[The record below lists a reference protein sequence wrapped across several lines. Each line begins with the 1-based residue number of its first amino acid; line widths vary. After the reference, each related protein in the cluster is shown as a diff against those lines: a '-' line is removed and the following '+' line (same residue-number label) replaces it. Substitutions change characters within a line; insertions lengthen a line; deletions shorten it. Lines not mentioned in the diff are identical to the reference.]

1 MALTELQR
9 KKLIEG
15 VNSISINSIIKYIQ
29 TGDITLEDVP
39 HISAER
45 RQYIMDQL
53 NNMPNSVEQQEWQT
67 IELMFSQPS
76 AELLQKL
83 SAYITRWDAGRP
95 AGNHVDLAKQKLP
108 EIEALIKLE
117 AEKAEQAAWDAVDPF
132 SMTDLIGYL
141 SKYPSTIHKT
151 EIDDSV
157 WSLVNQENVQEI
169 QNYITLF
176 PQGIHVREAQAILN
190 EIVEWNNVKLTNDI
204 FCIND
209 YIRNNP
215 NTPFK
220 NQAQV
225 QLMGLKQQEIGMMH
239 ANPNSYEVNRLLHL
253 INDGIFSDNELI
265 NAKVMTDTVLET
277 LRNHDINADLPDIR
291 QAIENSRAEC
301 KDGYTDVFFF
311 GVPSTGKTCV
321 LMGMSRSN
329 SLHINL
335 ASGGGDYAAALQQY
349 TDVGVTV
356 PRTPGTFVTTLEATI
371 SSVAD
376 QGEAVHK
383 INLVEMS
390 GEEFAFDIANNPDK
404 IFTFEQ
410 MGSGAT
416 RLLRND
422 NRKVFFLIIDP
433 TANVVRINREVEV
446 KDGFDEETGQ
456 PITHT
461 ELQYCVV
468 NQRTL
473 IQKMVDLFKDPGNAE
488 IMKKVDSIHI
498 IMTKSD
504 TLGNPVE
511 REERALNIFQQKF
524 SGDILKPLID
534 LCEEYNI
541 NSRTHFHPNLYTF
554 SLGTFYVG
562 GLYEYEQTDS
572 DRLVI
577 AIKNSTQ
584 SIKKKSWW
592 DRLKEVVNNNN
603 KGTWQ
608 I

>member
-1 MALTELQR
+1 MALTDLQR

-15 VNSISINSIIKYIQ
+15 INSISINSIIKYIQ
-29 TGDITLEDVP
+29 IGDITLDDVH

-45 RQYIMDQL
+45 KQYIIDQL
-53 NNMPNSVEQQEWQT
+53 NSMPNPVEQQEWQA
-67 IELMFSQPS
+67 IEMMLIQPS
-76 AELLQKL
+76 TELVQKL
-83 SAYITRWDAGRP
+83 SSYIARWDAGRP
-95 AGNHVDLAKQKLP
+95 AGNHVELAKQKLP
-108 EIEALIKLE
+108 EIESQIKLE
-117 AEKAEQAAWDAVDPF
+117 AERAEQAEWDAVDPF
-132 SMTDLIGYL
+132 STTDLWGYL
-141 SKYPSTIHKT
+141 SKYPNTIHKS
-151 EIDDSV
+151 EIDDSL
-157 WSLVNQENVQEI
+157 WGLVNQESVQDI
-169 QNYITLF
+169 QNYITML
-176 PQGIHVREAQAILN
+176 PQGIHVREAQLILN
-190 EIVEWNNVKLTNDI
+190 AIVEWNNVKLTNDI
-204 FCIND
+204 FCVND

-225 QLMGLKQQEIGMMH
+225 QLMGLKQQEIGMMRT
-239 ANPNSYEVNRLLHL
+239 NPNSYEVNRLLRL
-253 INDGIFSDNELI
+253 INDGIFCDHELI
-265 NAKVMTDTVLET
+265 NAKVMTETVLET

-371 SSVAD
+371 SSVSD
-376 QGEAVHK
+376 QGGAVHK

-390 GEEFAFDIANNPDK
+390 GEEFAFDIANNPDR

-416 RLLRND
+416 QLLKND

-433 TANVVRINREVEV
+433 TANVVRMNREIVV
-446 KDGFDEETGQ
+446 QDGFDEDTGE

-461 ELQYCVV
+461 DLQYCVV

-473 IQKMVDLFKDPGNAE
+473 IQKMVDLFIDPGNAE

-511 REERALNIFQQKF
+511 REEKALNIFQQKF

-541 NSRTHFHPNLYTF
+541 NSRTNFHPNLYTF

-572 DRLVI
+572 DRLVV

-584 SIKKKSWW
+584 SVKKKSWW
-592 DRLKEVVNNNN
+592 DRLKETVN
-603 KGTWQ
+603 
-608 I
+608 

>member
-1 MALTELQR
+1 MALTDLQR

-15 VNSISINSIIKYIQ
+15 INSISINSIIKYIQ
-29 TGDITLEDVP
+29 IGDITLDDVP

-45 RQYIMDQL
+45 KQYIIDQL
-53 NNMPNSVEQQEWQT
+53 NSMPNPVEQQEWQA
-67 IELMFSQPS
+67 IEMMLIQPS
-76 AELLQKL
+76 TELVQKL
-83 SAYITRWDAGRP
+83 SSYIARWDAGRP
-95 AGNHVDLAKQKLP
+95 AGNHVELAKQKLP
-108 EIEALIKLE
+108 EIESQIKLE
-117 AEKAEQAAWDAVDPF
+117 AERAEQAEWDAVDPF
-132 SMTDLIGYL
+132 STTDLWGYL
-141 SKYPSTIHKT
+141 SKYPNTIHKS
-151 EIDDSV
+151 EIDDNL
-157 WSLVNQENVQEI
+157 WNLVNQESVQDI
-169 QNYITLF
+169 QNYITML
-176 PQGIHVREAQAILN
+176 PQGIHVREAQLILN
-190 EIVEWNNVKLTNDI
+190 AIVEWNNVKLTNDI
-204 FCIND
+204 FCVND

-225 QLMGLKQQEIGMMH
+225 QLMGLKQQEIGMMRT
-239 ANPNSYEVNRLLHL
+239 NPNSYEVNRLLRL
-253 INDGIFSDNELI
+253 INDGIFSDHELI
-265 NAKVMTDTVLET
+265 NAKVMTETVLET

-371 SSVAD
+371 SSVSD
-376 QGEAVHK
+376 QGGAVHK

-390 GEEFAFDIANNPDK
+390 GEEFAFDIANNPDR

-416 RLLRND
+416 QLLKND
-422 NRKVFFLIIDP
+422 NRKVFFLILDP
-433 TANVVRINREVEV
+433 TANVVRINREIVV
-446 KDGFDEETGQ
+446 QDGFDEDTGE

-461 ELQYCVV
+461 DLQYCVV

-473 IQKMVDLFKDPGNAE
+473 IQKMVDLFTDPGNAE

-511 REERALNIFQQKF
+511 REEKALNIFQQKF

-541 NSRTHFHPNLYTF
+541 NSRTNFHPNLYTF

-572 DRLVI
+572 DRLVV
-577 AIKNSTQ
+577 AIENSTP
-584 SIKKKSWW
+584 SVKKKSWW
-592 DRLKEVVNNNN
+592 DRLKETVN
-603 KGTWQ
+603 
-608 I
+608 

>member
-1 MALTELQR
+1 MALTDLQR

-15 VNSISINSIIKYIQ
+15 INSISINSIIKYIQ
-29 TGDITLEDVP
+29 IGDITLDDVP

-45 RQYIMDQL
+45 KQYIIDQL
-53 NNMPNSVEQQEWQT
+53 NSMPNPVEQQEWQA
-67 IELMFSQPS
+67 IEMMLIQPS
-76 AELLQKL
+76 TELVQKL
-83 SAYITRWDAGRP
+83 SSYIARWDAGRP
-95 AGNHVDLAKQKLP
+95 AGNHVELAKQKLP
-108 EIEALIKLE
+108 EIESQIKLE
-117 AEKAEQAAWDAVDPF
+117 AERAEQAEWDAVDPF
-132 SMTDLIGYL
+132 STTDLWGYL
-141 SKYPSTIHKT
+141 SKYPNTIHKS
-151 EIDDSV
+151 EIDDSL
-157 WSLVNQENVQEI
+157 WGLVNQESVQDI
-169 QNYITLF
+169 QNYITML
-176 PQGIHVREAQAILN
+176 PQGIHVREAQLILN
-190 EIVEWNNVKLTNDI
+190 AIVEWNNVKLTNDI
-204 FCIND
+204 FCVND

-220 NQAQV
+220 NPAQV
-225 QLMGLKQQEIGMMH
+225 QLMGLKQQEIGMMRT
-239 ANPNSYEVNRLLHL
+239 NPNSYEVNRLLRL
-253 INDGIFSDNELI
+253 INDGIFSDHELI
-265 NAKVMTDTVLET
+265 NAKVMTETVLET

-371 SSVAD
+371 SSVSD
-376 QGEAVHK
+376 QGGAVHK

-390 GEEFAFDIANNPDK
+390 GEEFAFDIANNPDR

-416 RLLRND
+416 QLLKND

-433 TANVVRINREVEV
+433 TANVVRINREIVV
-446 KDGFDEETGQ
+446 QDGFDEDTGE

-461 ELQYCVV
+461 DLQYCVV

-473 IQKMVDLFKDPGNAE
+473 IQKMVDLFTDPGNAE

-511 REERALNIFQQKF
+511 REEKALNIFQQKF

-541 NSRTHFHPNLYTF
+541 NSRTNFHPNLYTF

-572 DRLVI
+572 DRLVV

-592 DRLKEVVNNNN
+592 DRLKETVN
-603 KGTWQ
+603 
-608 I
+608 

>member
-1 MALTELQR
+1 MALTDLQR

-15 VNSISINSIIKYIQ
+15 INSISINSIIKYIQ
-29 TGDITLEDVP
+29 IGDITLDDVP

-45 RQYIMDQL
+45 KQYIIDQL
-53 NNMPNSVEQQEWQT
+53 NSMPNPVEQQEWQA
-67 IELMFSQPS
+67 IEMMLIQPS
-76 AELLQKL
+76 TELVQKL
-83 SAYITRWDAGRP
+83 SSYIARWDAGRP
-95 AGNHVDLAKQKLP
+95 AGNHVELAKQKLP
-108 EIEALIKLE
+108 EIESQIKLE
-117 AEKAEQAAWDAVDPF
+117 AERAEQAEWDAVDPF
-132 SMTDLIGYL
+132 STTDLWGYL
-141 SKYPSTIHKT
+141 SKYPNTIHKS
-151 EIDDSV
+151 EIDDNL
-157 WSLVNQENVQEI
+157 WNLVNQESVQDI
-169 QNYITLF
+169 QNYITML
-176 PQGIHVREAQAILN
+176 PQGIHVREAQLILN
-190 EIVEWNNVKLTNDI
+190 AIVEWNNVKLTNDI
-204 FCIND
+204 FCVND

-225 QLMGLKQQEIGMMH
+225 QLMGLKQQEIGMMRT
-239 ANPNSYEVNRLLHL
+239 NPNSYEVNRFLRL
-253 INDGIFSDNELI
+253 INDGIFSDHELI
-265 NAKVMTDTVLET
+265 NAKVMTETVLET

-371 SSVAD
+371 SSVSD
-376 QGEAVHK
+376 QGGAVHR

-416 RLLRND
+416 QLLKND

-433 TANVVRINREVEV
+433 TANVVRINREIVV
-446 KDGFDEETGQ
+446 QDGFDEDTGE

-461 ELQYCVV
+461 DLQYCVV

-473 IQKMVDLFKDPGNAE
+473 IQKMVDLFTDPGNAE

-511 REERALNIFQQKF
+511 REEKALNIFQQKF

-541 NSRTHFHPNLYTF
+541 NSRTNFHPNLYTF

-572 DRLVI
+572 DRLVV
-577 AIKNSTQ
+577 AIENSTP
-584 SIKKKSWW
+584 SVKKKSWW
-592 DRLKEVVNNNN
+592 DRLKETVN
-603 KGTWQ
+603 
-608 I
+608 

>member
-1 MALTELQR
+1 MALTDLQR

-15 VNSISINSIIKYIQ
+15 INSISINSIIKYIQ
-29 TGDITLEDVP
+29 IGDITLDDVP

-45 RQYIMDQL
+45 KQYIIDQL
-53 NNMPNSVEQQEWQT
+53 NSMPNPVEQQEWQA
-67 IELMFSQPS
+67 IEMMLIQPS
-76 AELLQKL
+76 TELVQKL
-83 SAYITRWDAGRP
+83 SSYIARWDAGRP
-95 AGNHVDLAKQKLP
+95 AGNHVELAKQKLP
-108 EIEALIKLE
+108 EIESQIKLE
-117 AEKAEQAAWDAVDPF
+117 AERAEQAEWDAVDPF
-132 SMTDLIGYL
+132 STTDLWGYL
-141 SKYPSTIHKT
+141 SKYPNTIHKS
-151 EIDDSV
+151 EIDDSL
-157 WSLVNQENVQEI
+157 WGLVNQESVQDI
-169 QNYITLF
+169 QNYITML
-176 PQGIHVREAQAILN
+176 PQGIHVREAQLILN
-190 EIVEWNNVKLTNDI
+190 AIVEWNNVKLTNDI
-204 FCIND
+204 FCVND

-225 QLMGLKQQEIGMMH
+225 QLMGLKQQEIGMMRT
-239 ANPNSYEVNRLLHL
+239 NPNSYEVNRLLRL
-253 INDGIFSDNELI
+253 INDGIFSDHELI
-265 NAKVMTDTVLET
+265 NAKVMTETILET

-371 SSVAD
+371 SSVSD
-376 QGEAVHK
+376 QGGAVHK

-390 GEEFAFDIANNPDK
+390 GEEFAFDIANNPDR

-416 RLLRND
+416 QLLKND

-433 TANVVRINREVEV
+433 TANVVRINREIVV
-446 KDGFDEETGQ
+446 QDGFDEDTGE

-461 ELQYCVV
+461 DLQYCVV

-473 IQKMVDLFKDPGNAE
+473 IQKMVDLFTDPGNAE

-511 REERALNIFQQKF
+511 REEKALNIFQQKF

-541 NSRTHFHPNLYTF
+541 NSRTNFHPNLYTF

-572 DRLVI
+572 DRLVV

-584 SIKKKSWW
+584 SVKKKSWW
-592 DRLKEVVNNNN
+592 DRLKETVN
-603 KGTWQ
+603 
-608 I
+608 

>member
-1 MALTELQR
+1 MALTDLQR

-15 VNSISINSIIKYIQ
+15 INSISINSIIKYIQ
-29 TGDITLEDVP
+29 IGDITLDDVP

-45 RQYIMDQL
+45 KQYIIDQL
-53 NNMPNSVEQQEWQT
+53 NSMPNPVEQQEWQA
-67 IELMFSQPS
+67 IEMMLIQPS
-76 AELLQKL
+76 TELVQKL
-83 SAYITRWDAGRP
+83 SSYIARWDAGRP
-95 AGNHVDLAKQKLP
+95 AGNHVELAKQKLP
-108 EIEALIKLE
+108 EIESQIKLE
-117 AEKAEQAAWDAVDPF
+117 AERAEQAEWDAVDPF
-132 SMTDLIGYL
+132 STTDLWGYL
-141 SKYPSTIHKT
+141 SKYPNTIHKS
-151 EIDDSV
+151 EIDDSL
-157 WSLVNQENVQEI
+157 WGLVNQESVQDI
-169 QNYITLF
+169 QNYITML
-176 PQGIHVREAQAILN
+176 PQGIHVREAQLILN
-190 EIVEWNNVKLTNDI
+190 AIVEWNNVKLTNDI
-204 FCIND
+204 FCVND

-220 NQAQV
+220 NPAQV
-225 QLMGLKQQEIGMMH
+225 QLMGLKQQEIGMMRT
-239 ANPNSYEVNRLLHL
+239 NPNSYEVNRLLRL

-265 NAKVMTDTVLET
+265 NAKVMTETVLET

-371 SSVAD
+371 SSVSD
-376 QGEAVHK
+376 QGGAVHK

-390 GEEFAFDIANNPDK
+390 GEEFAFDIANNPDR

-416 RLLRND
+416 QLLKND

-433 TANVVRINREVEV
+433 TANVVRINREIVV
-446 KDGFDEETGQ
+446 QDGFDEDTGE

-461 ELQYCVV
+461 DLQYCVV

-473 IQKMVDLFKDPGNAE
+473 IQKMVDLFTDPGNAE

-511 REERALNIFQQKF
+511 REEKALNIFQQKF

-541 NSRTHFHPNLYTF
+541 NSRTNFHPNLYTF

-572 DRLVI
+572 DRLVV

-584 SIKKKSWW
+584 SVKKKSWW
-592 DRLKEVVNNNN
+592 DRLKETVN
-603 KGTWQ
+603 
-608 I
+608 

>member
-15 VNSISINSIIKYIQ
+15 INSISINSIIKYIQ
-29 TGDITLEDVP
+29 TGDITLDDVP
-39 HISAER
+39 HISEER
-45 RQYIMDQL
+45 RQYILEHL
-53 NNMPNSVEQQEWQT
+53 NSMPNPVEQQEWQA
-67 IELMFSQPS
+67 IELTLTQPS

-83 SAYITRWDAGRP
+83 SAYISRWDAVRP

-108 EIEALIKLE
+108 EIETQLKLE
-117 AEKAEQAAWDAVDPF
+117 AEKAEQAAWDTIDPF
-132 SMTDLIGYL
+132 SMTDLISYL
-141 SKYPSTIHKT
+141 SKYPNTIHKT
-151 EIDDSV
+151 EIDDSI
-157 WSLVNQENVQEI
+157 WSLTNQENVQEI
-169 QNYITLF
+169 QNYITLL

-190 EIVEWNNVKLTNDI
+190 AIVEWNNVKLTNDI
-204 FCIND
+204 FCINE

-215 NTPFK
+215 YTPFK

-225 QLMGLKQQEIGMMH
+225 QLMGLKQQEISAMRT
-239 ANPNSYEVNRLLHL
+239 NPNSYEVNRLLRL
-253 INDGIFSDNELI
+253 INNGIFSDYELI
-265 NAKVMTDTVLET
+265 NAKVMTNTVLET

-291 QAIENSRAEC
+291 QAIEKSRAEC
-301 KDGYTDVFFF
+301 KAGYTDVFFF
-311 GVPSTGKTCV
+311 GIPSTGKTCV

-371 SSVAD
+371 SSVTD
-376 QGEAVHK
+376 QGGAVHK

-416 RLLRND
+416 QLLKND

-433 TANVVRINREVEV
+433 TANVVRINREV
-446 KDGFDEETGQ
+446 KIQDGFDEETGM
-456 PITHT
+456 PIIHT
-461 ELQYCVV
+461 DLQYCVV

-473 IQKMVDLFKDPGNAE
+473 IQKMVDLFTDPGNAE

-504 TLGNPVE
+504 TLGSPVE
-511 REERALNIFQQKF
+511 REEKAFNIFQQKY

-541 NSRTHFHPNLYTF
+541 NSRTNFHPNLYTF

-572 DRLVI
+572 DRLVT
-577 AIKNSTQ
+577 AIMNSTQ
-584 SIKKKSWW
+584 SIKRKSWW
-592 DRLKEVVNNNN
+592 DRLKETVN
-603 KGTWQ
+603 
-608 I
+608 

>member
-1 MALTELQR
+1 MALTDLQR

-15 VNSISINSIIKYIQ
+15 INSISINSIIKYIQ
-29 TGDITLEDVP
+29 IGDITLDDVP

-45 RQYIMDQL
+45 KQYIIDQL
-53 NNMPNSVEQQEWQT
+53 NSMPNPVEQQEWQA
-67 IELMFSQPS
+67 IEMMLIQPS
-76 AELLQKL
+76 TELVQKL
-83 SAYITRWDAGRP
+83 SSYIARWDAGRP
-95 AGNHVDLAKQKLP
+95 AGNHVELAKQKLP
-108 EIEALIKLE
+108 EIESQIKLE
-117 AEKAEQAAWDAVDPF
+117 AERAEQAEWDAVDPF
-132 SMTDLIGYL
+132 STTDLWGYL
-141 SKYPSTIHKT
+141 SKYPNTIHKS
-151 EIDDSV
+151 EIDDSL
-157 WSLVNQENVQEI
+157 WGLVNQESVQDI
-169 QNYITLF
+169 QNYITML
-176 PQGIHVREAQAILN
+176 PQGIHVREAQLILN
-190 EIVEWNNVKLTNDI
+190 AIVEWNNVKLTNDI
-204 FCIND
+204 FCVND

-220 NQAQV
+220 NPAQV
-225 QLMGLKQQEIGMMH
+225 QLMGLKQQEIGMMRT
-239 ANPNSYEVNRLLHL
+239 NPNSYEVNRLLRL
-253 INDGIFSDNELI
+253 INDGIFSDHELI
-265 NAKVMTDTVLET
+265 NAKVMTETVLET

-371 SSVAD
+371 SSVSD
-376 QGEAVHK
+376 QGGAVHK

-390 GEEFAFDIANNPDK
+390 GEEFAFDIANNPDR

-416 RLLRND
+416 QLLKND

-433 TANVVRINREVEV
+433 TANVVRINREIVV
-446 KDGFDEETGQ
+446 QDGFDEDTGE

-461 ELQYCVV
+461 DLQYCVV

-473 IQKMVDLFKDPGNAE
+473 IQKMVDLFTDPDNAE

-511 REERALNIFQQKF
+511 REEKALNIFQQKF

-541 NSRTHFHPNLYTF
+541 NSRTNFHPNLYTF

-572 DRLVI
+572 DRLVV

-584 SIKKKSWW
+584 SVKKKSWW
-592 DRLKEVVNNNN
+592 DRLKETVN
-603 KGTWQ
+603 
-608 I
+608 

>member
-1 MALTELQR
+1 MALTDLQR

-15 VNSISINSIIKYIQ
+15 INSISINSIIKYIQ
-29 TGDITLEDVP
+29 IGDITLDDVP

-45 RQYIMDQL
+45 KQYIIDQL
-53 NNMPNSVEQQEWQT
+53 NSMPNPVEQQEWQA
-67 IELMFSQPS
+67 IEMMLIQPS
-76 AELLQKL
+76 TELVQKL
-83 SAYITRWDAGRP
+83 SSYIARWDAGRP
-95 AGNHVDLAKQKLP
+95 AGNHVELAKQKLP
-108 EIEALIKLE
+108 EIESQIKLE
-117 AEKAEQAAWDAVDPF
+117 AERAEQAEWDAVDPF
-132 SMTDLIGYL
+132 STTDLWGYL
-141 SKYPSTIHKT
+141 SKYPNTIHKS
-151 EIDDSV
+151 EIDDSL
-157 WSLVNQENVQEI
+157 WGLVNQESVQDI
-169 QNYITLF
+169 QNYITML
-176 PQGIHVREAQAILN
+176 PQGIHVREAQLILN
-190 EIVEWNNVKLTNDI
+190 AIVEWNNVKLTNDI
-204 FCIND
+204 FCVND

-225 QLMGLKQQEIGMMH
+225 QLMGLKQQEIGMMRT
-239 ANPNSYEVNRLLHL
+239 NPNSYEVNRLLRL
-253 INDGIFSDNELI
+253 INDGIFSDHELV
-265 NAKVMTDTVLET
+265 NAKVMTETVLET

-371 SSVAD
+371 SSVSD
-376 QGEAVHK
+376 QGGAVHK

-416 RLLRND
+416 QLLKND

-433 TANVVRINREVEV
+433 TANVVRINREIVV
-446 KDGFDEETGQ
+446 QDGFDEDTGE

-461 ELQYCVV
+461 DLQYCVV

-473 IQKMVDLFKDPGNAE
+473 IQKMVDLFTDPGNAE

-511 REERALNIFQQKF
+511 REEKALNIFQQKF

-541 NSRTHFHPNLYTF
+541 NSRTNFHPNLYTF

-572 DRLVI
+572 DRLVV

-584 SIKKKSWW
+584 SVKKKSWW
-592 DRLKEVVNNNN
+592 DRLKETVN
-603 KGTWQ
+603 
-608 I
+608 

>member
-1 MALTELQR
+1 MALTDLQR

-15 VNSISINSIIKYIQ
+15 INSISINSIIKYIQ
-29 TGDITLEDVP
+29 IGDITLDDVP

-45 RQYIMDQL
+45 KQYIIDQL
-53 NNMPNSVEQQEWQT
+53 NSMPNPVEQQEWQA
-67 IELMFSQPS
+67 IEMMLIQPS
-76 AELLQKL
+76 TELVQKL
-83 SAYITRWDAGRP
+83 SSYIARWDAGRP
-95 AGNHVDLAKQKLP
+95 AGNHVELAKQKLP
-108 EIEALIKLE
+108 EIESQIKLE
-117 AEKAEQAAWDAVDPF
+117 AERAEQAEWDAVDPF
-132 SMTDLIGYL
+132 STTDLWGYL
-141 SKYPSTIHKT
+141 SKYPNTIHKS
-151 EIDDSV
+151 EIDDSL
-157 WSLVNQENVQEI
+157 WGLVNQESVQDI
-169 QNYITLF
+169 QNYITML
-176 PQGIHVREAQAILN
+176 PQGIHVREAQLILN
-190 EIVEWNNVKLTNDI
+190 AIVEWNNVKLTNDI
-204 FCIND
+204 FCVND

-225 QLMGLKQQEIGMMH
+225 QLMGLKQQEIGMMRT
-239 ANPNSYEVNRLLHL
+239 NPNSYEVNRLLRL
-253 INDGIFSDNELI
+253 INDGIFSDHELI
-265 NAKVMTDTVLET
+265 NAKVMTETVLET

-301 KDGYTDVFFF
+301 RDGYTDVFFF

-371 SSVAD
+371 SSVSD
-376 QGEAVHK
+376 QGGAVHK

-390 GEEFAFDIANNPDK
+390 GEEFAFDIANNPDR

-416 RLLRND
+416 QLLKND

-433 TANVVRINREVEV
+433 TANVVRINREIVV
-446 KDGFDEETGQ
+446 QDGFDEDTGE

-461 ELQYCVV
+461 DLQYCVV

-473 IQKMVDLFKDPGNAE
+473 IQKMVDLFTDPGNAE

-511 REERALNIFQQKF
+511 REEKALNIFQQKF

-541 NSRTHFHPNLYTF
+541 NSRTNFHPNLYTF

-572 DRLVI
+572 DRLVV

-584 SIKKKSWW
+584 SVKKKSWW
-592 DRLKEVVNNNN
+592 DRLKETVN
-603 KGTWQ
+603 
-608 I
+608 

>member
-1 MALTELQR
+1 MALTDLQR

-15 VNSISINSIIKYIQ
+15 INSISINSIIKYIQ
-29 TGDITLEDVP
+29 IGDITLDDVP

-45 RQYIMDQL
+45 KQYIIDQL
-53 NNMPNSVEQQEWQT
+53 NSMPNPVEQQEWQA
-67 IELMFSQPS
+67 IEMMLIQPS
-76 AELLQKL
+76 TELVQKL
-83 SAYITRWDAGRP
+83 SSYIARWDAGRP
-95 AGNHVDLAKQKLP
+95 AGNHVELAKQKLP
-108 EIEALIKLE
+108 EIESQIKLE
-117 AEKAEQAAWDAVDPF
+117 AERAEQAEWDAVDPF
-132 SMTDLIGYL
+132 STTDLWGYL
-141 SKYPSTIHKT
+141 SKYPNTIHKS
-151 EIDDSV
+151 EIDDSL
-157 WSLVNQENVQEI
+157 WGLVNQESVQDI
-169 QNYITLF
+169 QNYITML
-176 PQGIHVREAQAILN
+176 PQGIHVREAQLILN
-190 EIVEWNNVKLTNDI
+190 AIVEWNNVKLTNDL
-204 FCIND
+204 FCVND

-225 QLMGLKQQEIGMMH
+225 QLMGLKQQEIGMMRT
-239 ANPNSYEVNRLLHL
+239 NPNSYEVNRLLRL
-253 INDGIFSDNELI
+253 INDGIFSDHELI
-265 NAKVMTDTVLET
+265 NAKVMTETVLET

-371 SSVAD
+371 SSVSD
-376 QGEAVHK
+376 QGGAVHK

-390 GEEFAFDIANNPDK
+390 GEEFAFDIANNPDR

-416 RLLRND
+416 QLLKND

-433 TANVVRINREVEV
+433 TANVVRINREIVV
-446 KDGFDEETGQ
+446 QDGFDEDTGE

-461 ELQYCVV
+461 DLQYCVV

-473 IQKMVDLFKDPGNAE
+473 IQKMVDLFTDPGNAE

-511 REERALNIFQQKF
+511 REEKALNIFQQKF

-541 NSRTHFHPNLYTF
+541 NSRTNFHPNLYTF

-572 DRLVI
+572 DRLVV

-584 SIKKKSWW
+584 SVKKKSWW
-592 DRLKEVVNNNN
+592 DRLKETVN
-603 KGTWQ
+603 
-608 I
+608 

>member
-1 MALTELQR
+1 MALTDLQR

-15 VNSISINSIIKYIQ
+15 INSISINSIIKYIQ
-29 TGDITLEDVP
+29 IGDITLDDVP

-45 RQYIMDQL
+45 KQYIIDQL
-53 NNMPNSVEQQEWQT
+53 NSMPNPVEQQEWQA
-67 IELMFSQPS
+67 IEMMLIQPS
-76 AELLQKL
+76 TELVQKL
-83 SAYITRWDAGRP
+83 SSYIARWDAGRP
-95 AGNHVDLAKQKLP
+95 AGNHVELAKQKLP
-108 EIEALIKLE
+108 EIDSQIKLE
-117 AEKAEQAAWDAVDPF
+117 AERAEQAEWDAVDPF
-132 SMTDLIGYL
+132 SMTDLLGYL
-141 SKYPSTIHKT
+141 SKYPNTIHKS
-151 EIDDSV
+151 EIDDNL
-157 WSLVNQENVQEI
+157 WNLVNQESVQDI
-169 QNYITLF
+169 QNYITML
-176 PQGIHVREAQAILN
+176 PQGIHVREAQLILN
-190 EIVEWNNVKLTNDI
+190 AIVEWNNVKLTNDI
-204 FCIND
+204 FCVND

-220 NQAQV
+220 NPAQV
-225 QLMGLKQQEIGMMH
+225 QLMGLKQQEIGMMRT
-239 ANPNSYEVNRLLHL
+239 NPNSYEVNRLLRL
-253 INDGIFSDNELI
+253 INDGIFSDHELV
-265 NAKVMTDTVLET
+265 NAKVMTETVLET

-371 SSVAD
+371 SSVSD
-376 QGEAVHK
+376 QGGAVHK

-390 GEEFAFDIANNPDK
+390 GEEFAFDIANNPDR

-416 RLLRND
+416 QLLKND

-433 TANVVRINREVEV
+433 TANVVRINREIVV
-446 KDGFDEETGQ
+446 QDGFDEDTGE

-461 ELQYCVV
+461 DLQYCVV

-473 IQKMVDLFKDPGNAE
+473 IQKMVDLFTDPGNAE

-511 REERALNIFQQKF
+511 REEKALNIFQQKF

-541 NSRTHFHPNLYTF
+541 NSRTNFHPNLYTF

-572 DRLVI
+572 DRLVV

-584 SIKKKSWW
+584 SVKKKSWW
-592 DRLKEVVNNNN
+592 NRLKETVN
-603 KGTWQ
+603 
-608 I
+608 

>member
-1 MALTELQR
+1 MALTDLQR

-15 VNSISINSIIKYIQ
+15 INSISINSIIKYIQ
-29 TGDITLEDVP
+29 IGDITLDDVP

-45 RQYIMDQL
+45 KQYIIDQL
-53 NNMPNSVEQQEWQT
+53 NSMPNPVEQQEWQA
-67 IELMFSQPS
+67 IEMMLIQPS
-76 AELLQKL
+76 TELVQKL
-83 SAYITRWDAGRP
+83 SSYIARWDAGRP
-95 AGNHVDLAKQKLP
+95 AGNHVELAKQKLP
-108 EIEALIKLE
+108 EIESQITLE
-117 AEKAEQAAWDAVDPF
+117 AERAEQAEWDAVDPF
-132 SMTDLIGYL
+132 SMTDLLGYL
-141 SKYPSTIHKT
+141 SKYPNTIHKS
-151 EIDDSV
+151 EIDDNL
-157 WSLVNQENVQEI
+157 WNLVNQESVQDI
-169 QNYITLF
+169 QNYITML
-176 PQGIHVREAQAILN
+176 PQGIHVREAQLILN
-190 EIVEWNNVKLTNDI
+190 AIVEWNNVKLTNDI
-204 FCIND
+204 FCVND

-225 QLMGLKQQEIGMMH
+225 QLMGLKQQEIGMMRT
-239 ANPNSYEVNRLLHL
+239 NPNSYEVNRLLRL
-253 INDGIFSDNELI
+253 INDGIFSDHELI
-265 NAKVMTDTVLET
+265 NAKVMTETVLET

-371 SSVAD
+371 SSVSD
-376 QGEAVHK
+376 QGGAVHK

-390 GEEFAFDIANNPDK
+390 GEEFAFDIANNPDR

-416 RLLRND
+416 QLLKND

-433 TANVVRINREVEV
+433 TANVVRINREIVV
-446 KDGFDEETGQ
+446 QDGFDEDTGE

-461 ELQYCVV
+461 DLQYCVV

-473 IQKMVDLFKDPGNAE
+473 IQKMVDLFTDPGNAE

-511 REERALNIFQQKF
+511 REEKALNIFQQKF

-541 NSRTHFHPNLYTF
+541 NSRTNFHPNLYTF

-572 DRLVI
+572 DRLVV

-584 SIKKKSWW
+584 SVKKKSWW
-592 DRLKEVVNNNN
+592 DRLKETVN
-603 KGTWQ
+603 
-608 I
+608 

>member
-1 MALTELQR
+1 MALTDLQR

-15 VNSISINSIIKYIQ
+15 INSISINSIIKYIQ
-29 TGDITLEDVP
+29 IGDITLDDVP

-45 RQYIMDQL
+45 KQYIIDQL
-53 NNMPNSVEQQEWQT
+53 NSMPNPVEQQEWQA
-67 IELMFSQPS
+67 IEMMLIQPS
-76 AELLQKL
+76 TELVQKL
-83 SAYITRWDAGRP
+83 SSYIARWDAGRP
-95 AGNHVDLAKQKLP
+95 AGNHVELAKQKLP
-108 EIEALIKLE
+108 EIESQIKLE
-117 AEKAEQAAWDAVDPF
+117 AERAEQAEWDAVDPF
-132 SMTDLIGYL
+132 STTDLWGYL
-141 SKYPSTIHKT
+141 SKYPNTIHKS
-151 EIDDSV
+151 EIDDSL
-157 WSLVNQENVQEI
+157 WGLVNQESVQDI
-169 QNYITLF
+169 QNYITML
-176 PQGIHVREAQAILN
+176 PQGIHVREAQLILN
-190 EIVEWNNVKLTNDI
+190 AIVEWNNVKLTNDI
-204 FCIND
+204 FCVND

-225 QLMGLKQQEIGMMH
+225 QMLDMKQQEIGMMRT
-239 ANPNSYEVNRLLHL
+239 NPNSYEVNRLLRL
-253 INDGIFSDNELI
+253 INDGIFSDHELI
-265 NAKVMTDTVLET
+265 NAKVMTETVLET

-371 SSVAD
+371 SSVSD
-376 QGEAVHK
+376 QGGAVHK

-390 GEEFAFDIANNPDK
+390 GEEFAFDIANNPDR

-416 RLLRND
+416 QLLKND

-433 TANVVRINREVEV
+433 TANVVRINREIVV
-446 KDGFDEETGQ
+446 QDGFDEDTGE

-461 ELQYCVV
+461 DLQYCVV

-473 IQKMVDLFKDPGNAE
+473 IQKMVDLFTDPGNAE

-511 REERALNIFQQKF
+511 REEKALNIFQQKF

-541 NSRTHFHPNLYTF
+541 NSRTNFHPNLYTF

-572 DRLVI
+572 DRLVV

-584 SIKKKSWW
+584 SVKKKSWW
-592 DRLKEVVNNNN
+592 DRLKETVN
-603 KGTWQ
+603 
-608 I
+608 

>member
-1 MALTELQR
+1 MALTDLQR

-15 VNSISINSIIKYIQ
+15 INSISINSIIKYIPL
-29 TGDITLEDVP
+29 DDVP

-45 RQYIMDQL
+45 KQYIIDQL
-53 NNMPNSVEQQEWQT
+53 NSMPNPVEQQEWQA
-67 IELMFSQPS
+67 IEMMLIQPS
-76 AELLQKL
+76 TELVQKL
-83 SAYITRWDAGRP
+83 SSYIARWDAGRP
-95 AGNHVDLAKQKLP
+95 AGNHVELAKQKLP
-108 EIEALIKLE
+108 EIESQIKLE
-117 AEKAEQAAWDAVDPF
+117 AERAEQAEWDAVDPF
-132 SMTDLIGYL
+132 STTDLWGYL
-141 SKYPSTIHKT
+141 SKYPNTIHKS
-151 EIDDSV
+151 EIDDSL
-157 WSLVNQENVQEI
+157 WGLVNQESVQDI
-169 QNYITLF
+169 QNYITML
-176 PQGIHVREAQAILN
+176 PQGIHVREAQLILN
-190 EIVEWNNVKLTNDI
+190 AIVEWNNVKLTNDI
-204 FCIND
+204 FCVND

-225 QLMGLKQQEIGMMH
+225 QLMGLKQQEIGMMRT
-239 ANPNSYEVNRLLHL
+239 NPNSYEVNRLLRL
-253 INDGIFSDNELI
+253 INDGIFSDHELI
-265 NAKVMTDTVLET
+265 NAKVMTETVLET

-371 SSVAD
+371 SSVSD
-376 QGEAVHK
+376 QGGAVHK

-390 GEEFAFDIANNPDK
+390 GEEFAFDIANNPDR

-416 RLLRND
+416 QLLKND

-433 TANVVRINREVEV
+433 TANVVRINREIVV
-446 KDGFDEETGQ
+446 QDGFDEDTGE

-461 ELQYCVV
+461 DLQYCVV

-473 IQKMVDLFKDPGNAE
+473 IQKMVDLFTDPGNAE

-511 REERALNIFQQKF
+511 REEKALNIFQQKF

-541 NSRTHFHPNLYTF
+541 NSRTNFHPNLYTF

-572 DRLVI
+572 DRLVV

-584 SIKKKSWW
+584 SVKKKSWW
-592 DRLKEVVNNNN
+592 DRLKETVN
-603 KGTWQ
+603 
-608 I
+608 

>member
-1 MALTELQR
+1 MALTDLQR

-15 VNSISINSIIKYIQ
+15 INSISINSIIKYIQ
-29 TGDITLEDVP
+29 IGDITLDDVP

-45 RQYIMDQL
+45 KQYIIDQL
-53 NNMPNSVEQQEWQT
+53 NSMPNPVEQQEWQA
-67 IELMFSQPS
+67 IEMMLIQPS
-76 AELLQKL
+76 TELVQKL
-83 SAYITRWDAGRP
+83 SSYIARWDAGRP
-95 AGNHVDLAKQKLP
+95 AGNHVELAKQKLP
-108 EIEALIKLE
+108 EIESQIKLE
-117 AEKAEQAAWDAVDPF
+117 AERAEQAEWDAVDPF
-132 SMTDLIGYL
+132 STTDLWGYL
-141 SKYPSTIHKT
+141 SKYPNTIHKS
-151 EIDDSV
+151 EIDDSL
-157 WSLVNQENVQEI
+157 WGLVNQESVQDI
-169 QNYITLF
+169 QNYITML
-176 PQGIHVREAQAILN
+176 PQGIHVREAQLILN
-190 EIVEWNNVKLTNDI
+190 AIVEWNNVKLTNDI
-204 FCIND
+204 FCVND

-225 QLMGLKQQEIGMMH
+225 QLMGLKQQEIGMMRT
-239 ANPNSYEVNRLLHL
+239 NPNSYEVNRLLRL
-253 INDGIFSDNELI
+253 INDGIFSDHELI
-265 NAKVMTDTVLET
+265 NAKVMTETVLET

-371 SSVAD
+371 SSVSD
-376 QGEAVHK
+376 QGGAVHK

-390 GEEFAFDIANNPDK
+390 GEEFAFDIANNPDR

-416 RLLRND
+416 QLLKND

-433 TANVVRINREVEV
+433 TANVVRINREIVV
-446 KDGFDEETGQ
+446 QDGFDEETGE

-461 ELQYCVV
+461 DLQYCVV

-473 IQKMVDLFKDPGNAE
+473 IQKMVDLFIDPGNAE

-511 REERALNIFQQKF
+511 REEKALNIFQQKF

-541 NSRTHFHPNLYTF
+541 NSRTNFHPNLYTF

-572 DRLVI
+572 DRLVV

-584 SIKKKSWW
+584 SVKKKSWW
-592 DRLKEVVNNNN
+592 DRLKETVN
-603 KGTWQ
+603 
-608 I
+608 

>member
-1 MALTELQR
+1 MALTDLQR

-15 VNSISINSIIKYIQ
+15 INSISINSIIKYIQ
-29 TGDITLEDVP
+29 IGDITLDDVP

-45 RQYIMDQL
+45 KQYIIDQL
-53 NNMPNSVEQQEWQT
+53 NSMPNPVEQQEWQA
-67 IELMFSQPS
+67 IEMMLIQPS
-76 AELLQKL
+76 TELVQKL
-83 SAYITRWDAGRP
+83 SSYIARWDAGRP
-95 AGNHVDLAKQKLP
+95 AGNHVELAKQKLP
-108 EIEALIKLE
+108 EIESQIKLE
-117 AEKAEQAAWDAVDPF
+117 AERAEQAEWDAVDPF
-132 SMTDLIGYL
+132 STTDLWGYL
-141 SKYPSTIHKT
+141 SKYPNTIHKS
-151 EIDDSV
+151 EIDDSL
-157 WSLVNQENVQEI
+157 WGLVNQESVQDI
-169 QNYITLF
+169 QNYITML
-176 PQGIHVREAQAILN
+176 PQGIHVREAQLILN
-190 EIVEWNNVKLTNDI
+190 AIVEWNNVKLTNDI
-204 FCIND
+204 FCVND

-225 QLMGLKQQEIGMMH
+225 QLMGLKQQEIGMMRT
-239 ANPNSYEVNRLLHL
+239 NPNSYEVNRLLRL
-253 INDGIFSDNELI
+253 INDGIFSDHELV

-371 SSVAD
+371 SSVSD
-376 QGEAVHK
+376 QGGAVHR

-390 GEEFAFDIANNPDK
+390 GEEFAFDIANNPDR

-416 RLLRND
+416 QLLKND

-433 TANVVRINREVEV
+433 TANVVRINREIVV
-446 KDGFDEETGQ
+446 QDGFDEDTGE

-461 ELQYCVV
+461 DLQYCVV

-473 IQKMVDLFKDPGNAE
+473 IQKMVDLFTDPGNAE

-511 REERALNIFQQKF
+511 REEKALNIFQQKF

-541 NSRTHFHPNLYTF
+541 NSRTNFHPNLYTF

-572 DRLVI
+572 DRLVV

-584 SIKKKSWW
+584 SVKKKSWW
-592 DRLKEVVNNNN
+592 DRLKETVN
-603 KGTWQ
+603 
-608 I
+608 

>member
-1 MALTELQR
+1 MALTDLQR

-15 VNSISINSIIKYIQ
+15 INSISINSIIKYIQ
-29 TGDITLEDVP
+29 IGDITLDDVP

-45 RQYIMDQL
+45 KQYIIDQL
-53 NNMPNSVEQQEWQT
+53 NSMPNPVEQQEWQA
-67 IELMFSQPS
+67 IEMMLIQPS
-76 AELLQKL
+76 TELVQKL
-83 SAYITRWDAGRP
+83 SSYIARWDAGRP
-95 AGNHVDLAKQKLP
+95 AGNHVELAKQKLP
-108 EIEALIKLE
+108 EIESQIKLE
-117 AEKAEQAAWDAVDPF
+117 AERAEQAEWDAVDPF
-132 SMTDLIGYL
+132 STTDLWGYL
-141 SKYPSTIHKT
+141 SKYPNTIHKS
-151 EIDDSV
+151 EIDDSL
-157 WSLVNQENVQEI
+157 WGLVNQESVQDI
-169 QNYITLF
+169 QNYITML
-176 PQGIHVREAQAILN
+176 PQGIHVREAQLILN
-190 EIVEWNNVKLTNDI
+190 AIVEWNNVKLTNDI
-204 FCIND
+204 FCVND

-225 QLMGLKQQEIGMMH
+225 QLMGLKQQEIGMMRT
-239 ANPNSYEVNRLLHL
+239 NPNSYEVNRLLRL
-253 INDGIFSDNELI
+253 INDGIFSDHELI
-265 NAKVMTDTVLET
+265 NAKVMTETVLET

-371 SSVAD
+371 SSVSD
-376 QGEAVHK
+376 QGGAVHK

-390 GEEFAFDIANNPDK
+390 GEEFAFDIANNPDR

-416 RLLRND
+416 QLLKND

-433 TANVVRINREVEV
+433 TANVVRINREIVV
-446 KDGFDEETGQ
+446 QDGFDEETGE

-461 ELQYCVV
+461 DLQYCVV

-473 IQKMVDLFKDPGNAE
+473 IQKMVDLFTDPGNAE

-511 REERALNIFQQKF
+511 REEKALNIFQQKF

-541 NSRTHFHPNLYTF
+541 NSRTNFHPNLYTF

-572 DRLVI
+572 DRLVV

-584 SIKKKSWW
+584 SVKKKSWW
-592 DRLKEVVNNNN
+592 DRLKETVN
-603 KGTWQ
+603 
-608 I
+608 

>member
-1 MALTELQR
+1 MALTDLQR

-15 VNSISINSIIKYIQ
+15 INSISINSIIKYIQ
-29 TGDITLEDVP
+29 IGDITLDDVP

-45 RQYIMDQL
+45 KQYIIDQL
-53 NNMPNSVEQQEWQT
+53 NSMPNPVEQQEWQA
-67 IELMFSQPS
+67 IEMMLIQPS
-76 AELLQKL
+76 TELVQKL
-83 SAYITRWDAGRP
+83 SSYIARWDAGRP
-95 AGNHVDLAKQKLP
+95 AGNHVELAKQKLP
-108 EIEALIKLE
+108 EIESQIKLE
-117 AEKAEQAAWDAVDPF
+117 AERAEQAEWDAVDPF
-132 SMTDLIGYL
+132 STTDLWGYL
-141 SKYPSTIHKT
+141 SKYPNTIHKS
-151 EIDDSV
+151 EIDDSL
-157 WSLVNQENVQEI
+157 WGLVNQESVQDI
-169 QNYITLF
+169 QNYITML
-176 PQGIHVREAQAILN
+176 PQGIHVREAQLILN
-190 EIVEWNNVKLTNDI
+190 AIVEWNNVKLTNDI
-204 FCIND
+204 FCVND

-225 QLMGLKQQEIGMMH
+225 QLMGLKQQEIGMMRT
-239 ANPNSYEVNRLLHL
+239 NPNSYEVNRLLRL
-253 INDGIFSDNELI
+253 INDGIFSDHELI
-265 NAKVMTDTVLET
+265 NAKVMTETVLET

-371 SSVAD
+371 SSVSD
-376 QGEAVHK
+376 QGGAVHR

-416 RLLRND
+416 LLLKND

-433 TANVVRINREVEV
+433 TANVVRINREIVV
-446 KDGFDEETGQ
+446 QDGFDEETGE

-461 ELQYCVV
+461 DLQYCVV

-473 IQKMVDLFKDPGNAE
+473 IQKMVDLFTDPGNAE

-511 REERALNIFQQKF
+511 REEKALNIFQQKF

-541 NSRTHFHPNLYTF
+541 NSRTNFHPNLYTF

-572 DRLVI
+572 DRLVV

-584 SIKKKSWW
+584 SVKKKSWW
-592 DRLKEVVNNNN
+592 DRLKETVN
-603 KGTWQ
+603 
-608 I
+608 

>member
-15 VNSISINSIIKYIQ
+15 INSISINSIIKYIQ
-29 TGDITLEDVP
+29 TGDITLDDVP

-45 RQYIMDQL
+45 EQYILDQL
-53 NNMPNSVEQQEWQT
+53 NSMPNPVEQQEWQV
-67 IELMFSQPS
+67 IELMLRQPS
-76 AELLQKL
+76 TELLQKL
-83 SAYITRWDAGRP
+83 SAYITRWDASRP
-95 AGNHVDLAKQKLP
+95 ADNHVDLAKQKLP
-108 EIEALIKLE
+108 EIETLIKSE
-117 AEKAEQAAWDAVDPF
+117 AEKAEQAAWNAIDPF
-132 SMTDLIGYL
+132 SMTDLMDYL
-141 SKYPSTIHKT
+141 SKYPNTIHKT
-151 EIDDSV
+151 EIDDSI
-157 WSLVNQENVQEI
+157 WSLVNKENVQEI
-169 QNYITLF
+169 QNYITFL
-176 PQGIHVREAQAILN
+176 PQGIHVREAQTILN
-190 EIVEWNNVKLTNDI
+190 EIVEWNNIKLTNDI

-209 YIRNNP
+209 YIRKKP

-220 NQAQV
+220 DQAQV
-225 QLMGLKQQEIGMMH
+225 LLMCLKQQEIGMMRT
-239 ANPNSYEVNRLLHL
+239 NPNSYEVNRLLRL
-253 INDGIFSDNELI
+253 ITDGIFSDHELI
-265 NAKVMTDTVLET
+265 NAKVMTDTVLDT

-376 QGEAVHK
+376 QSGTIHK

-416 RLLRND
+416 QLLKND
-422 NRKVFFLIIDP
+422 NHKVFFLIIDP
-433 TANVVRINREVEV
+433 TANVVRINREIKVQ
-446 KDGFDEETGQ
+446 DGFDEETGQ

-461 ELQYCVV
+461 DLQYCVV

-473 IQKMVDLFKDPGNAE
+473 IQKMVDLFNNPDNAE

-511 REERALNIFQQKF
+511 REDKAFNIFQQKF

-541 NSRTHFHPNLYTF
+541 NSQTNFHPKLYTF

-572 DRLVI
+572 DRLVV

-592 DRLKEVVNNNN
+592 DRLKEIVN
-603 KGTWQ
+603 
-608 I
+608 

>member
-1 MALTELQR
+1 MALTDLQR

-15 VNSISINSIIKYIQ
+15 INSISINSIIKYIQ
-29 TGDITLEDVP
+29 IGDITLDDVP

-45 RQYIMDQL
+45 KQYIIDQL
-53 NNMPNSVEQQEWQT
+53 NSMPNPVEQQEWQA
-67 IELMFSQPS
+67 IEMMLIQPS
-76 AELLQKL
+76 TELVQKL
-83 SAYITRWDAGRP
+83 SSYIARWDAGRP
-95 AGNHVDLAKQKLP
+95 AGNHVELAKQKLP
-108 EIEALIKLE
+108 EIDSQIKLE
-117 AEKAEQAAWDAVDPF
+117 AERAEQAEWDAVDPF
-132 SMTDLIGYL
+132 STTDLWGYL
-141 SKYPSTIHKT
+141 SKYPNTIHKS
-151 EIDDSV
+151 EIDDSL
-157 WSLVNQENVQEI
+157 WGLVNQESVQDI
-169 QNYITLF
+169 QNYITML
-176 PQGIHVREAQAILN
+176 PQGIHVREAQLILN
-190 EIVEWNNVKLTNDI
+190 AIVEWNNVKLTNDI
-204 FCIND
+204 FCVND

-220 NQAQV
+220 NPAQV
-225 QLMGLKQQEIGMMH
+225 QLMGLKQQEIGMMRT
-239 ANPNSYEVNRLLHL
+239 NPNSYEVNRLLRL
-253 INDGIFSDNELI
+253 INDGIFSDHELI
-265 NAKVMTDTVLET
+265 NAKVMTETVLET

-371 SSVAD
+371 SSVSD
-376 QGEAVHK
+376 QGGAVHK

-390 GEEFAFDIANNPDK
+390 GEEFAFDIANNPDR

-416 RLLRND
+416 QLLKND

-433 TANVVRINREVEV
+433 TANVVRINREIVV
-446 KDGFDEETGQ
+446 QDGFDEDTGE

-461 ELQYCVV
+461 DLQYCVV

-473 IQKMVDLFKDPGNAE
+473 IQKMVDLFTDPGNAE

-511 REERALNIFQQKF
+511 REEKALNIFQQKF

-541 NSRTHFHPNLYTF
+541 NSRTNFHPNLYTF

-572 DRLVI
+572 DRLVV

-584 SIKKKSWW
+584 SVKKKSWW
-592 DRLKEVVNNNN
+592 DRLKETVN
-603 KGTWQ
+603 
-608 I
+608 

>member
-1 MALTELQR
+1 MALTDLQR

-15 VNSISINSIIKYIQ
+15 INSISINSIIKYIQ
-29 TGDITLEDVP
+29 IGDITLDDVP

-45 RQYIMDQL
+45 KQYIIDQL
-53 NNMPNSVEQQEWQT
+53 NSMPNPVEQQEWQA
-67 IELMFSQPS
+67 IEMMLVQPS
-76 AELLQKL
+76 TELVQKL
-83 SAYITRWDAGRP
+83 SSYIARWDAGRP
-95 AGNHVDLAKQKLP
+95 AGNHVELAKQKLP
-108 EIEALIKLE
+108 EIESQIKLE
-117 AEKAEQAAWDAVDPF
+117 AERAEQAEWDAVDPF
-132 SMTDLIGYL
+132 STTDLWGYL
-141 SKYPSTIHKT
+141 SKYPNTIHKS
-151 EIDDSV
+151 EIDDSL
-157 WSLVNQENVQEI
+157 WGLVNQESVQDI
-169 QNYITLF
+169 QNYITML
-176 PQGIHVREAQAILN
+176 PQGIHVREAQLILN
-190 EIVEWNNVKLTNDI
+190 AIVEWNNVKLTNDI
-204 FCIND
+204 FCVND

-220 NQAQV
+220 NPAQV
-225 QLMGLKQQEIGMMH
+225 QLMGLKQQEIGMMRT
-239 ANPNSYEVNRLLHL
+239 NPNSYEVNRLLRL
-253 INDGIFSDNELI
+253 INDGIFSDHELI
-265 NAKVMTDTVLET
+265 NAKVMTETVLET

-371 SSVAD
+371 SSVSD
-376 QGEAVHK
+376 QGGAVHK

-390 GEEFAFDIANNPDK
+390 GEEFAFDIANNPDR

-416 RLLRND
+416 QLLKND

-433 TANVVRINREVEV
+433 TANVVRINREIVV
-446 KDGFDEETGQ
+446 QDGFDEDTGE

-461 ELQYCVV
+461 DLQYCVV

-473 IQKMVDLFKDPGNAE
+473 IQKMVDLFTDPGNAE

-511 REERALNIFQQKF
+511 REEKALNIFQQKF

-541 NSRTHFHPNLYTF
+541 NSRTNFHPNLYTF

-572 DRLVI
+572 DRLVV

-584 SIKKKSWW
+584 SVKKKSWW
-592 DRLKEVVNNNN
+592 DRLKETVN
-603 KGTWQ
+603 
-608 I
+608 

>member
-1 MALTELQR
+1 MALTDLQR

-15 VNSISINSIIKYIQ
+15 INSISINSIIKYIQ
-29 TGDITLEDVP
+29 IGDITLDDVP

-45 RQYIMDQL
+45 KQYIIDQL
-53 NNMPNSVEQQEWQT
+53 NSMPNPVEQQEWQA
-67 IELMFSQPS
+67 IEMMLIQPS
-76 AELLQKL
+76 TELVQKL
-83 SAYITRWDAGRP
+83 SSYIARWDAGRP
-95 AGNHVDLAKQKLP
+95 AGNHVELAKQKLP
-108 EIEALIKLE
+108 EIESQIKLE
-117 AEKAEQAAWDAVDPF
+117 AERAEQAEWDAVDPF
-132 SMTDLIGYL
+132 STTDLWGYL
-141 SKYPSTIHKT
+141 SKYPNTIHKS
-151 EIDDSV
+151 EIDDSL
-157 WSLVNQENVQEI
+157 WGLVNQESVQDI
-169 QNYITLF
+169 QNYITML
-176 PQGIHVREAQAILN
+176 PQGIHVREAQLILN
-190 EIVEWNNVKLTNDI
+190 AIVEWNNVKLTNDI
-204 FCIND
+204 FCVND

-225 QLMGLKQQEIGMMH
+225 QLMGLKQQEIGMMRT
-239 ANPNSYEVNRLLHL
+239 NPNSYEVNRLLRL
-253 INDGIFSDNELI
+253 INDGIFSDHELI
-265 NAKVMTDTVLET
+265 NAKVMTETVLET

-371 SSVAD
+371 SSVSD
-376 QGEAVHK
+376 QGGAVHK

-390 GEEFAFDIANNPDK
+390 GEEFAFDIANNPDR

-416 RLLRND
+416 QLLKND

-433 TANVVRINREVEV
+433 TANVVRINREIVV
-446 KDGFDEETGQ
+446 QDGFDEDTGE

-461 ELQYCVV
+461 DLQYCVV

-473 IQKMVDLFKDPGNAE
+473 IQKMVDLFTDPGNAE

-511 REERALNIFQQKF
+511 REEKALNIFQQKF

-541 NSRTHFHPNLYTF
+541 NSRTNFHPNLYTF

-572 DRLVI
+572 DRLVV
-577 AIKNSTQ
+577 AIENSTP
-584 SIKKKSWW
+584 SVKKKSWW
-592 DRLKEVVNNNN
+592 DRLKETVN
-603 KGTWQ
+603 
-608 I
+608 

>member
-1 MALTELQR
+1 MALTDLQR

-15 VNSISINSIIKYIQ
+15 INSISINSIIKYIQ
-29 TGDITLEDVP
+29 IGDITLDDVP

-45 RQYIMDQL
+45 KQYIIDQL
-53 NNMPNSVEQQEWQT
+53 NSMPNPVEQQEWQA
-67 IELMFSQPS
+67 IEMMLIQPS
-76 AELLQKL
+76 TELVQKL
-83 SAYITRWDAGRP
+83 SSYIARWDAGRP
-95 AGNHVDLAKQKLP
+95 AGNHVELAKQKLP
-108 EIEALIKLE
+108 EIESQIKLE
-117 AEKAEQAAWDAVDPF
+117 AERAEQAEWDAVDPF
-132 SMTDLIGYL
+132 STTDLWGYL
-141 SKYPSTIHKT
+141 SKYPNTIHKS
-151 EIDDSV
+151 EIDDSL
-157 WSLVNQENVQEI
+157 WGLVNQESVQDI
-169 QNYITLF
+169 QNYITML
-176 PQGIHVREAQAILN
+176 PQGIHVREAQLILN
-190 EIVEWNNVKLTNDI
+190 AIVEWNNVKLTNDI
-204 FCIND
+204 FCVND

-225 QLMGLKQQEIGMMH
+225 QLMGLKQQEIGMMRT
-239 ANPNSYEVNRLLHL
+239 NPNSYEVNRLLRL
-253 INDGIFSDNELI
+253 INDGIFSDHELI
-265 NAKVMTDTVLET
+265 NAKVMTETVLET

-371 SSVAD
+371 SSVSD
-376 QGEAVHK
+376 QGGAVHK

-390 GEEFAFDIANNPDK
+390 GEEFAFDIANNPDR

-416 RLLRND
+416 QLLKND

-433 TANVVRINREVEV
+433 TANVVRINREIVV
-446 KDGFDEETGQ
+446 QDGFDEDTGE

-461 ELQYCVV
+461 DLQYCVV

-473 IQKMVDLFKDPGNAE
+473 IQKMVDLFNDPGNAE

-511 REERALNIFQQKF
+511 REEKALNIFQQKF

-541 NSRTHFHPNLYTF
+541 NSRTNFHPNLYTF

-572 DRLVI
+572 DRLVV

-584 SIKKKSWW
+584 SVKKKSWW
-592 DRLKEVVNNNN
+592 DRLKETVN
-603 KGTWQ
+603 
-608 I
+608 

>member
-1 MALTELQR
+1 MALTDLQR

-15 VNSISINSIIKYIQ
+15 INSISINSIIKYIQ
-29 TGDITLEDVP
+29 IGDITLDDVP

-45 RQYIMDQL
+45 KQYIIDQL
-53 NNMPNSVEQQEWQT
+53 NSMPNPVEQQEWQA
-67 IELMFSQPS
+67 IEMMLIQPS
-76 AELLQKL
+76 TELVQKL
-83 SAYITRWDAGRP
+83 SSYIARWDAGRP
-95 AGNHVDLAKQKLP
+95 AGNHVELAKQKLP
-108 EIEALIKLE
+108 EIESQIKLE
-117 AEKAEQAAWDAVDPF
+117 AERAEQAEWDAVDPF
-132 SMTDLIGYL
+132 STTDLWGYL
-141 SKYPSTIHKT
+141 SKYPNTIHKS
-151 EIDDSV
+151 EIDDSL
-157 WSLVNQENVQEI
+157 WGLVNQESVQDI
-169 QNYITLF
+169 QNYITML
-176 PQGIHVREAQAILN
+176 PQGIHVREAQLILN
-190 EIVEWNNVKLTNDI
+190 AIVEWNNVKLTNDI
-204 FCIND
+204 FCVND

-220 NQAQV
+220 NQAQI
-225 QLMGLKQQEIGMMH
+225 QLMGLKQQEIGMMRT
-239 ANPNSYEVNRLLHL
+239 NPNSYEVNRLLRL
-253 INDGIFSDNELI
+253 INDGIFSDHELI
-265 NAKVMTDTVLET
+265 NAKVMTETVLET

-371 SSVAD
+371 SSVSD
-376 QGEAVHK
+376 QGGAVHR

-390 GEEFAFDIANNPDK
+390 GEEFAFDIANNPDR

-416 RLLRND
+416 QLLKND

-433 TANVVRINREVEV
+433 TANVVRINREIVV
-446 KDGFDEETGQ
+446 QDGFDEDTGE

-461 ELQYCVV
+461 DLQYCVV

-473 IQKMVDLFKDPGNAE
+473 IQKMVDLFTDPGNAE

-511 REERALNIFQQKF
+511 REEKALNIFQQKF

-541 NSRTHFHPNLYTF
+541 NSRTNFHPNLYTF

-572 DRLVI
+572 DRLVV

-584 SIKKKSWW
+584 SVKKKSWW
-592 DRLKEVVNNNN
+592 DRLKETVN
-603 KGTWQ
+603 
-608 I
+608 